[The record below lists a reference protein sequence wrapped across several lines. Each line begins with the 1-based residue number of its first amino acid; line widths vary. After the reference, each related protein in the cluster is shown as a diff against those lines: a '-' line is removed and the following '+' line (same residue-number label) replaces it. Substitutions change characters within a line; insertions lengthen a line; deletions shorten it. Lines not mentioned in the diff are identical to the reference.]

1 MSRVSGCLWLVVG
14 LVLALVAGGVV
25 FVTLQRATVSNNQG
39 GPAVTTSV
47 VVVARP
53 LQAGTL
59 LTESDLT
66 TQQLPA
72 TALPAGALTRISDA
86 SGQVTTIDL
95 DIGEMILAHHL
106 TQPDVTGANL
116 GFTLSEGQ
124 VAVTLAAD
132 DLLSQAQ
139 LIQPGSRV
147 DILYSLEIETLA
159 NSTALGDN
167 LGDNGATG
175 AKREKQWFTFGTLQG
190 VTVVS
195 VIRSGTAGKAEASG
209 LLSGGGGAPV
219 LGSAYAYILAL
230 DSQDALALKY
240 LKDAGAV
247 MDLAIR
253 NVADETE
260 HETRPVDLPY
270 LIDKYQLP
278 VR

>member
-14 LVLALVAGGVV
+14 LILALVAGGVV
-25 FVTLQRATVSNNQG
+25 FVTLQRAAVSNSEA

-66 TQQLPA
+66 TQQLPTA
-72 TALPAGALTRISDA
+72 ALPAGALTRISDA

-95 DIGEMILAHHL
+95 DIGEMVLSHHL
-106 TQPDVTGANL
+106 TQPDITGANL

-167 LGDNGATG
+167 GATG
-175 AKREKQWFTFGTLQG
+175 ATREKRWFAFGTLQG

-195 VIRSGTAGKAEASG
+195 VIRSGAAGKAESGG
-209 LLSGGGGAPV
+209 LLGGGGGAPV
-219 LGSAYAYILAL
+219 LGNAYAYILAL